1 MKRKVTDKKTL
12 IWLSAVLAGIA
23 AFAYYAWKI
32 HSSSGWIFG
41 AAGVIYVL
49 FAGRAGVIVY
59 DWFLNRIQST
69 FQLRQFLFGLY
80 LAIFLLAFLC
90 ASFVAFVAGR
100 I

>member
-1 MKRKVTDKKTL
+1 MLST
-12 IWLSAVLAGIA
+12 LSAVFAGTA
-23 AFAYYAWKI
+23 AFAYYAWTI
-32 HSSSGWIFG
+32 YSSIGWMFG

-59 DWFLNRIQST
+59 DWFLIRIQST

-90 ASFVAFVAGR
+90 VSFVAFVAGR